1 MKYIP
6 NQGRDFDPGQNPDTS
21 GWPNRPMPDKPLR
34 STAFRA
40 RALLLGARL
49 DLRNWPEAETLARAP
64 LTTRLAGGGIA
75 VLFRYGVAVLFD
87 APAPAEEALRE
98 RLAPLTEHRY
108 RSHEVEELDVR
119 IEEGRA
125 EGLHDG
131 VLLLQS
137 ASLERLQLVAEALS
151 KSVVLGHYEARIAAD
166 FDRIEPLALELERK
180 GRIRGRTRDHLKRIG
195 ALLLMEDRMVGR
207 AQIGD
212 KPELLW
218 DHPRLE
224 GLNALLEDEFEIRER
239 LDALDRKVE
248 LAARTERTLVDL
260 MSTRHALRVE
270 WYIVGLIAFE
280 IALSLFAMWRGG

>member
-1 MKYIP
+1 MSE
-6 NQGRDFDPGQNPDTS
+6 RL
-21 GWPNRPMPDKPLR
+21 LR
-34 STAFRA
+34 SAAFRA

-64 LTTRLAGGGIA
+64 LTTRLGGGGIA

-98 RLAPLTEHRY
+98 RLAPHIEHRY
-108 RSHEVEELDVR
+108 RSHEAEELDVR

-166 FDRIEPLALELERK
+166 FERIEPLALELERN

-207 AQIGD
+207 AEIGD

-280 IALSLFAMWRGG
+280 IGLTLFDMWRQSP